1 WIAIYKDGTI
11 FSQFD
16 LETGEERL
24 FGDID
29 QSKLEKFGWFPFSE
43 ELAKKVKEKT
53 NQVVKVKTN
62 LPYFVL
68 KLEPEQRL
76 IAVRR
81 NTITY
86 MLSDL
91 SVKRRTTVYLLGWQ
105 KTINGKNVKRIM
117 YIDENGEF
125 TLGEE

>member
-1 WIAIYKDGTI
+1 MSKKILESNPQKDLGYNPLTFFWIAIYKDGTI

-62 LPYFVL
+62 LPYFVFFRF
-68 KLEPEQRL
+68 ECE
-76 IAVRR
+76 
-81 NTITY
+81 T
-86 MLSDL
+86 
-91 SVKRRTTVYLLGWQ
+91 
-105 KTINGKNVKRIM
+105 
-117 YIDENGEF
+117 
-125 TLGEE
+125 